1 MRKINFILTLLLVLA
16 SFNFAFA
23 IDLEKISNLTPDQ
36 KVKIA
41 EFQSN
46 YVKQYNDNE
55 TKIMDYTN
63 KVNQIK
69 SDNEKSPEQISLLS
83 SAYERNLTALKAQQQ
98 QLKNQSENFYKSV
111 LTEEQYK
118 QYQLQQF
125 QVDNAFSEFLKK

>member
-1 MRKINFILTLLLVLA
+1 MVLA